1 MLHAYREAETA
12 SCLQSKEIIFAGDS
26 VTRKLFFEFATSL
39 DKSLHQTTLDPTK
52 KHSDHDLRTKHG
64 TRLKFA
70 WDPFLNTTYT
80 KSLLSAGK
88 TKPALQ
94 NNSTQTPVPSM
105 LVLGSGLWYL
115 RYSNTSGGM
124 SAWESNMESIFDT
137 LVNLPKPADEVVILP
152 VEHVVTPKL
161 SAERASTMHPS
172 DIEAMNSDLFH
183 RINPPV
189 ANHGLFGDSPPPA
202 STIPVSLPLAFNKM
216 LHESLTEDGLH
227 FSDALL
233 QVQARILLNLHCNK
247 VMPKSFPFNKTC
259 CNRYPSPSLPHM
271 AALVLIFLTGSL
283 VALLIYNSSK
293 CRSISLRAWRLRQ
306 L

>member
-1 MLHAYREAETA
+1 MLHAYREAETV
-12 SCLQSKEIIFAGDS
+12 SCLQSKEIVFVGDS

-39 DKSLHQTTLDPTK
+39 DKSLHLDQTK

-64 TRLKFA
+64 TMLKFA
-70 WDPFLNTTYT
+70 WDPFLNATHT
-80 KSLLSAGK
+80 KTLLLAGK
-88 TKPALQ
+88 TKLPLQ
-94 NNSTQTPVPSM
+94 NNSTQAPVPSM

-183 RINPPV
+183 RIHPPV
-189 ANHGLFGDSPPPA
+189 ANHGLFGDSPPA
-202 STIPVSLPLAFNKM
+202 STIPISLPLVFNKM

-233 QVQARILLNLHCNK
+233 RVQARILLNLHCNK

-259 CNRYPSPSLPHM
+259 CNRYPTPPLPHM
-271 AALVLIFLTGSL
+271 AALVLVFLAGPL
-283 VALLIYNSSK
+283 VVLVVYNSSK
-293 CRSISLRAWRLRQ
+293 WCSISVRALRLRH